1 MAAFTSTISGNWN
14 DGATW
19 GLTSPGVKG
28 TDWPGLAGDT
38 ATVAATHTVTYNVS
52 ETNQLGAVTV
62 NGLLS
67 FATNANTLLTL
78 GHVDLTVGSTGELR
92 IGTSGSP
99 LLKTYTA
106 EMVWATTADNAK
118 GLVIT
123 NGGLVT
129 LYGDPA
135 YYGANGYK
143 AQLSADWTAGQ
154 SFTVTGDYSGWN
166 VGDVITVH
174 KNALYS
180 STTTDTQIFTIAS
193 ASYAAGVTTITIN
206 EAAPAV
212 TFKQYG
218 HVNDV
223 SRNVKLSKSGAT
235 TTMGAYNTN
244 RPIITDNTLSTNTN
258 KVNIL
263 NCLVTGFYSYTY
275 TGSGGFNANFMDCV
289 WRHGAAFMY
298 GGGYVTN
305 LTWSGLFYSNGG
317 VSGSGFSYYGVNC
330 TISGDIYANGA
341 TYIFN
346 LPTDFTCS
354 ADIYGN
360 SGTVINTGSNCTFS
374 GNFFSNGTV
383 MTGAP
388 ATHNFY
394 GSYIYGNTTAVN
406 QASCNFN
413 GCAIG
418 YKTDGTTVLNN
429 TTDVNMSAGANWY
442 EAYFR
447 GCKMPSSLT
456 IGGRNTGGHV
466 GFIGSQDHNRVAGDA
481 RSYQDFADLTRD
493 TGTLR
498 TGGAD
503 NSIKIAP
510 LSNCTKWNPV
520 FTYDIIELDVPASA
534 QTRTVYV
541 DTYGYSVLPDAT
553 ELYLEAEYISNGAT
567 YARTLVKSTDV
578 VSANGTWTALNVSFT
593 PAAVGQV
600 RLRIYLKKYQ
610 ASSGVYV
617 DNRIYGTKT
626 IYTHWRDGK
635 IQIDQSV
642 AGGAGGVSR
651 GRLLNSGGF

>member
-1 MAAFTSTISGNWN
+1 MAAFTSAISGNWN

-38 ATVAATHTVTYNVS
+38 ATVSAGHTVTYNVS
-52 ETNQLGAVTV
+52 ETNQLGAVTA
-62 NGLLS
+62 NGLLTFS
-67 FATNANTLLTL
+67 TSMNTLLTL
-78 GHVDLTVGSTGELR
+78 GHVDLLIGSAGELR

-106 EMVWATTADNAK
+106 EIAWATTADGLK
-118 GLVIT
+118 GLNVT
-123 NGGLVT
+123 NGGLVN

-135 YYGANGYK
+135 YYGANGYR

-180 STTTDTQIFTIAS
+180 SMNTDTQIFTVAS

-206 EAAPAV
+206 EAAPGV
-212 TFKQYG
+212 TFKAYG
-218 HVNDV
+218 HVNNA

-235 TTMGAYNTN
+235 TTMGAYNSN

-258 KVNIL
+258 RVNL
-263 NCLVTGFYSYTY
+263 SNVLVTGFYAYTY
-275 TGSGGFNANFMDCV
+275 TGSGGFNANFTDCV
-289 WRHGAAFMY
+289 WRNGNYLMG

-305 LTWSGLFYSNGG
+305 LTFSGLIYSNGAG
-317 VSGSGFSYYGVNC
+317 LSYYGVNC
-330 TISGDIYANGA
+330 TLSGDIYANAG
-341 TYIFN
+341 TYVIN

-360 SGTVINTGSNCTFS
+360 SGTAIYLGSNCTFS
-374 GNFFSNGTV
+374 GNLFSNGTGV
-383 MTGAP
+383 AGAP

-394 GSYIYGNTTAVN
+394 GCYIYGNTTAIN
-406 QASCNFN
+406 QASGNFN
-413 GCAIG
+413 GCTVG

-429 TTDVNMSAGANWY
+429 TTDVNISSGGNWC
-442 EAYFR
+442 EVYFR

-456 IGGRNTGGHV
+456 VGGRNIGGHV

-481 RSYQDFADLTRD
+481 RSYQNFADLTRD

-503 NSIKIAP
+503 NSIKITP
-510 LSNCTKWNPV
+510 LSNCSKWNPV
-520 FTYDIIELDVPASA
+520 MLYDIIELDVPASA

-541 DTYGYSVLPDAT
+541 NTYGWTVLPDAT
-553 ELYLEAEYISNGAT
+553 ELYLEAEYISNGT
-567 YARTLVKSTDV
+567 TFNRTLVKSTDV
-578 VSANGTWTALNVSFT
+578 VSTNGTWTALNVSFT
-593 PAAVGQV
+593 PAAAGQV
-600 RLRIYLKKYQ
+600 RLRVYLKKYQ

-626 IYTHWRDGK
+626 INTHWRDGR
-635 IQIDQSV
+635 IQIDQ
-642 AGGAGGVSR
+642 GGGGISR
-651 GRLLNSGGF
+651 GRIINAGGI

>member
-1 MAAFTSTISGNWN
+1 MAAFTSVTSGNWN

-38 ATVAATHTVTYNVS
+38 ATVSATHTVTYNVS

-67 FATNANTLLTL
+67 FSTSMNTLLTL
-78 GHVDLTVGSTGELR
+78 GHVDLTVGATGELR
-92 IGTSGSP
+92 IGTSVSP

-106 EMVWATTADNAK
+106 EIVWATTADNAK

-129 LYGDPA
+129 VYGDPA
-135 YYGANGYK
+135 YYGANGYR
-143 AQLSADWTAGQ
+143 AQLSADWTTGQ

-180 STTTDTQIFTIAS
+180 SMNTDTQIFTVAS
-193 ASYAAGVTTITIN
+193 ATYGAPNTTITIN

-218 HVNDV
+218 HVNNV
-223 SRNVKLSKSGAT
+223 SRNIRLSLNGAA
-235 TTMGAYNTN
+235 TTMGSYNAN
-244 RPIITDNTLSTNTN
+244 RPYIKDETTSANLN
-258 KVNIL
+258 KVNFSNIL
-263 NCLVTGFYSYTY
+263 ITGLYEYKYT
-275 TGSGGFNANFMDCV
+275 TDNVGGFNANLIDCV
-289 WRHGAAFMY
+289 WRHGNRVIG

-305 LTWSGLFYSNGG
+305 LTFSGLAYSN
-317 VSGSGFSYYGVNC
+317 GSGFSYYGINC
-330 TISGDIYANGA
+330 TISGDIYANGSSQIIN
-341 TYIFN
+341 Y
-346 LPTDFTCS
+346 PTNFTCS

-360 SGTVINTGSNCTFS
+360 GGSSINNGTGCVFTGNL
-374 GNFFSNGTV
+374 FSNT
-383 MTGAP
+383 TGLGGAAP
-388 ATHNFY
+388 SHEFR
-394 GSYIYGNTTAVN
+394 GSYIYGNVIAISTTG
-406 QASCNFN
+406 SKFN
-413 GCAIG
+413 GCTIG
-418 YKTDGTTVLNN
+418 YKTDGTTILNN
-429 TTDVNMSAGANWY
+429 STDVSMNSGGIWW
-442 EAYFR
+442 EVYFR

-456 IGGRNTGGHV
+456 IGGRNIGGHV

-481 RSYQDFADLTRD
+481 RSWQDFADLTRD

-510 LSNCTKWNPV
+510 LSGCATWNPV
-520 FTYDIIELDVPASA
+520 MLYDIIELDVPASA

-541 DTYGYSVLPDAT
+541 NTYGWTVLPDAT
-553 ELYLEAEYISNGAT
+553 ELYLEAEYISNGT
-567 YARTLVKSTDV
+567 TFNRTLVKSTEV
-578 VSANGTWTALNVSFT
+578 VSANGTWTALSVSFT
-593 PAAVGQV
+593 PAVAGQV
-600 RLRIYLKKYQ
+600 RLRVYLKKYQ
-610 ASSGVYV
+610 ASSGVYI
-617 DNRIYGTKT
+617 DNRIYGTQT

-642 AGGAGGVSR
+642 SSGGSGISR